1 MCLDSEFGVVE
12 FPSDFGQCRGISVSS
27 IFQYMTFQL

>member
-1 MCLDSEFGVVE
+1 MCLDSEFGVE